1 LDEYNYA
8 MGTKADLNR
17 QHIIDTA
24 DNLFYRQ
31 GFDHTSFS
39 DIADAAGIARGNFYY
54 YFKTKD
60 DLLAAVLLSR
70 SKGIKDMLDG
80 WDKQM
85 PDPRQRLNR
94 YVQILTNSQHEIKEF
109 GCPMG
114 SLCTELAKLRH
125 ALQFNANDMFEIFR
139 SWLREQFSLLGRR
152 DDADQLA
159 LHLIARSQ
167 GIALVANTYQDA
179 AFLEREVKELNRWIA
194 QL

>member
-1 LDEYNYA
+1 
-8 MGTKADLNR
+8 MGSKADLNR

-60 DLLAAVLLSR
+60 DLLAAVLNSRAEAIKGMLS
-70 SKGIKDMLDG
+70 G
-80 WDKQM
+80 WDEQM
-85 PDPRQRLNR
+85 PDPRQRLTR
-94 YVQILTNSQHEIKEF
+94 YVEILTNSQHEIKEF

-139 SWLREQFSLLGRR
+139 HWLVEQFSLLGR
-152 DDADQLA
+152 ADEANQLA
-159 LHLIARSQ
+159 LHLIARAQ

-179 AFLEREVKELNRWIA
+179 DFLKREAMELSRWIE

>member
-1 LDEYNYA
+1 
-8 MGTKADLNR
+8 MGSKADLNR

-70 SKGIKDMLDG
+70 SEGIKNMLRD
-80 WDKQM
+80 WDTQM
-85 PDPRQRLNR
+85 PDPRQRLKR
-94 YVQILTNSQHEIKEF
+94 YIEILTNSQQEIKEF

-139 SWLREQFSLLGRR
+139 HWLGVQFSLLGHAPE
-152 DDADQLA
+152 ADQLA
-159 LHLIARSQ
+159 LHIIARAQ
-167 GIALVANTYQDA
+167 GISLVANTYQDA
-179 AFLEREVKELNRWIA
+179 DFLQREVQELTRWIE